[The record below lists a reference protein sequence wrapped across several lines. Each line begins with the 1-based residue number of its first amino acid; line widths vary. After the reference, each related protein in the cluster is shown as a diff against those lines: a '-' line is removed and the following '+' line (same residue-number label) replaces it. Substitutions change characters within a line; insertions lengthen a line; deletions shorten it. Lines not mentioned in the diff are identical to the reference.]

1 MGLWN
6 SIQQTYLSSA
16 TVPYCI
22 FALLQ
27 HFDIANSQHFTATLW
42 SLWKHRNLKLWQDVN
57 ETAAQV
63 MDRAFHLI
71 EHWSSANSTTQDLAP
86 PSAPQRGLVHANH
99 NSSSSSLTDTVWQ
112 RPSSG
117 RLKCNIDASF
127 YNSLNRTGIGVC
139 IRDDEGSFV
148 MAKTIN
154 FCPKCSVPLG
164 EALGLLHALRWLRDL
179 RKDNID
185 FVSDSKIVIEAF
197 HRQRPDVTEFGQVM
211 SVIRSLFTLSFT
223 NSRVEFSRRQANEV
237 AHALVR
243 VAPFSAS

>member
-6 SIQQTYLSSA
+6 SIQQTYLNSESVA
-16 TVPYCI
+16 ECI
-22 FALLQ
+22 FTLLQ

-63 MDRAFHLI
+63 IDRAFHLI
-71 EHWSSANSTTQDLAP
+71 EDWSSANSTTQALAP
-86 PSAPQRGLVHANH
+86 PSAPQRGVAHDNN
-99 NSSSSSLTDTVWQ
+99 NSSSSVRTDTVWQ
-112 RPSSG
+112 RPSAG

-127 YNSLNRTGIGVC
+127 SNSLNRTGIGVC

-148 MAKTIN
+148 LAKTIN
-154 FCPKCSVPLG
+154 FSPKCSVPLG
-164 EALGLLHALRWLRDL
+164 EALGLLHALQWLRDL

-185 FVSDSKIVIEAF
+185 FVLDSKIVTEAF

-211 SVIRSLFTLSFT
+211 SAIRSLSLRHLQTLRLSST
-223 NSRVEFSRRQANEV
+223 GDKLTR
-237 AHALVR
+237 
-243 VAPFSAS
+243 